1 MPIEATDFH
10 ADILAIAAHR
20 DDVEQT
26 CGGTLMR
33 MAARGLRTAILDLTQ
48 GEAGTRGTADERAR
62 ESDEAARILGV
73 GWRRALSLPD
83 GAIANSLE
91 NRIEIVRVLRRLRP
105 RVVILPYWQA
115 RHPDHAIVAALG
127 YEACFL
133 SGLKKIDLS
142 GGISDPQAAISSTS
156 AGEPHRPFKIVY
168 ASLYADVR
176 PTFIVD
182 ITPFIEQRHQA
193 LMAYRSQY
201 ANQSAGTGLFVPE
214 EEIRERTFAE
224 ARHYGLLAGVRY
236 GEPFVQKEVGLVDDL
251 SLVAVPSL

>member
-1 MPIEATDFH
+1 MPTEAIDFR
-10 ADILAIAAHR
+10 ADVLAIAAHR

-26 CGGTLMR
+26 CGGTLLR

-48 GEAGTRGTADERAR
+48 GEAGTRGTAQERAS
-62 ESDEAARILGV
+62 EAEEAARILGV
-73 GWRRALSLPD
+73 GWRRALTLPD
-83 GAIANSLE
+83 GAIENTVE
-91 NRIEIVRVLRRLRP
+91 NRVAVARVLRLLRP

-115 RHPDHAIVAALG
+115 RHPDHAVTGTLG
-127 YEACFL
+127 YDACFRA
-133 SGLKKIDLS
+133 GIKKVDT
-142 GGISDPQAAISSTS
+142 GA
-156 AGEPHRPFKIVY
+156 EPHRPFKIVY

-176 PTFIVD
+176 PSFVVD

-193 LMAYRSQY
+193 LMAYQSQY
-201 ANQSAGTGLFVPE
+201 ANQSAGSGLFVPE

-251 SLVAVPSL
+251 TLLPVQSI

>member
-1 MPIEATDFH
+1 MPDDAVDFR

-26 CGGTLMR
+26 CGGTLLR
-33 MAARGLRTAILDLTQ
+33 MASRGLRTAILDLTH
-48 GEAGTRGTADERAR
+48 GEAGTRGTAEERAS
-62 ESDEAARILGV
+62 EAEEAARILGV
-73 GWRRALSLPD
+73 GWRQALNLPD
-83 GAIANSLE
+83 GAIANTLD
-91 NRIEIVRVLRRLRP
+91 NRIAIVGVIRRLRP

-115 RHPDHAIVAALG
+115 RHPDHAIVATLG

-133 SGLKKIDLS
+133 SGLKKVDT
-142 GGISDPQAAISSTS
+142 G
-156 AGEPHRPFKIVY
+156 AGAHRPFKIVY

-176 PTFIVD
+176 PSFIVD
-182 ITPFIEQRHQA
+182 ITPFIEQRHLA

-201 ANQSAGTGLFVPE
+201 ADQSAGTGLFVPE

-251 SLVAVPSL
+251 TLLPVQSL

>member
-1 MPIEATDFH
+1 MPTEVIDFR
-10 ADILAIAAHR
+10 ADVLAIAAHR

-26 CGGTLMR
+26 CGGTLLR
-33 MAARGLRTAILDLTQ
+33 MAARGLRIAILDLTQ
-48 GEAGTRGTADERAR
+48 GEAGTRGSAAERAR
-62 ESDEAARILGV
+62 EAEEAARILGV
-73 GWRRALSLPD
+73 GWRQALTLPD
-83 GAIANSLE
+83 GAIENTLE
-91 NRIEIVRVLRRLRP
+91 NRVALIGVLRRLRP

-115 RHPDHAIVAALG
+115 RHPDHAVTGTLG
-127 YEACFL
+127 YDACFL
-133 SGLKKIDLS
+133 AGLKSIDT
-142 GGISDPQAAISSTS
+142 GA
-156 AGEPHRPFKIVY
+156 EPHRPFKIVY

-176 PTFIVD
+176 PSFVVD

-201 ANQSAGTGLFVPE
+201 ANQSAGSGLFVPE

-251 SLVAVPSL
+251 TLLPVQSI